1 MADSDVNRKL
11 AAIMSADVVGY
22 SRLMGADEA
31 ATVETLKDY
40 RGAIRRLTERHKGRV
55 VNAPGDN
62 ILVEFPS
69 AVEAVLCAVE
79 IQKSLEGRNIELDAE
94 RRMEF
99 RIGVNLGD
107 VIEEAD
113 GTIYGDGVNIAARM
127 EALAEAG
134 GICISNTVYDAVEGK
149 IDYGFDF
156 LGAQEVKNIAK
167 PINVYR
173 VRTDGKVAPAE
184 QPDRSVFVRG
194 YVAAAATVVVVLVA
208 VIVWLVTERSQPEQE
223 VVAEDVAGAETA
235 VQETAESA
243 PESDP
248 VLAMPT
254 GPKIAVL
261 PFQNTSG
268 DPEQEYFSDGI
279 AEDII
284 TELSRFDELHVLS
297 RNSTFQYK
305 GKALAGRQIASELGA
320 DYVVEGSVRK
330 SGTRV
335 RVTAQLL
342 DAEEGSHLWAESYDR
357 ELTADSIFEVQDEIS
372 GQIVTIIADA
382 YGIITVTRLNQ
393 ARQAATHDLGAY
405 ECVLQA
411 HEFYRIYFNAEKHA
425 IVRDC
430 LEQAVETDPN
440 YADAW
445 VWLSGMYRDEYLYG
459 FNPRPNS
466 LDRMEEAG
474 MRAIELGPVDNH
486 LAAMSVATR
495 LRFAP

>member
-1 MADSDVNRKL
+1 M
-11 AAIMSADVVGY
+11 AAILSTDVAGY
-22 SRLMGADEA
+22 SRLMEDDAA
-31 ATVETLKDY
+31 ATVETLTKFREIF
-40 RGAIRRLTERHKGRV
+40 RGGIARHQGRV
-55 VNAPGDN
+55 VDAPGDN
-62 ILVEFPS
+62 LLAEFASPIE
-69 AVEAVLCAVE
+69 AVECAVE
-79 IQKSLEGRNIELDAE
+79 VQRELFRRNRQLAE
-94 RRMEF
+94 HRRMEF
-99 RIGVNLGD
+99 RIGINLGD
-107 VIEEAD
+107 VLEQD
-113 GTIYGDGVNIAARM
+113 GALFGDGVNIAARL
-127 EALAEAG
+127 EGLAEPG
-134 GICISNTVYDAVEGK
+134 GICVSGKIYEEIEGK
-149 IDYGFDF
+149 LDLACEAFGEH
-156 LGAQEVKNIAK
+156 EVKNIAK
-167 PINVYR
+167 PVPVYR
-173 VRTDGKVAPAE
+173 VALEAGSAPAKPPARRGP
-184 QPDRSVFVRG
+184 QPG
-194 YVAAAATVVVVLVA
+194 LIAAAVAVVVVA
-208 VIVWLVTERSQPEQE
+208 GIAVWLVTERSRPEPE
-223 VVAEDVAGAETA
+223 VVAGAETA
-235 VQETAESA
+235 VQETAGSA
-243 PESDP
+243 PESDAI
-248 VLAMPT
+248 LAMPT

-261 PFQNTSG
+261 AFKNMSG

-284 TELSRFDELHVLS
+284 TGLSRFDELHVLA

-305 GKALAGRQIASELGA
+305 GKAVDVRQIARDLGA